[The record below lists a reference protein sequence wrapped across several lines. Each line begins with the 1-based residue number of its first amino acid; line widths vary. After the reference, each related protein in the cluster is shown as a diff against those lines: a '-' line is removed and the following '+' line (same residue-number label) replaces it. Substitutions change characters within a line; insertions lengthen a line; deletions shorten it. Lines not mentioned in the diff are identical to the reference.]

1 MKKTI
6 SMILILVIVLSS
18 FSAFSAS
25 FAKAPTFSETI
36 ESTLNRILNNSKD
49 NIKAL
54 TEMLADL
61 IKHTVSRFSDIK
73 STDWYI
79 NTVSKLVGLGGIDGY
94 PDGTFKPNGSI
105 TRAEFT
111 KILVSSLGFNNP
123 TKTGNHWASGYITKA
138 EEIKLIEKGEL
149 KNIDSAISRNEMAKM
164 CANALDY
171 LKESHVDNR
180 EDYKYQI
187 KDFDKIPKEYQDYV
201 LKAYTKG
208 IISGYTDGTFKGN
221 QGLTRAEASTVVI
234 RVLDADERK
243 TPEKPNNTKITELT
257 DEDIKR
263 LQSYP
268 LNPMVYS
275 NYAEALKLY
284 TDFDKFYETKRESA
298 ENIYERQLWTP
309 INYPPKELK
318 GIEKNIKWFS
328 SPKLIYYANGDYGI
342 RGVVQKTENGKVY
355 EADFEIMISNT
366 TKGTRL
372 ADEGWGKELSGRL
385 SEWKEVK

>member
-1 MKKTI
+1 MKRTI
-6 SMILILVIVLSS
+6 SFMLIVIILSS
-18 FSAFSAS
+18 FSVG
-25 FAKAPTFSETI
+25 FAQSPTF
-36 ESTLNRILNNSKD
+36 K
-49 NIKAL
+49 
-54 TEMLADL
+54 
-61 IKHTVSRFSDIK
+61 FSDIK

-208 IISGYTDGTFKGN
+208 IISGYPDGNFKGN

-243 TPEKPNNTKITELT
+243 TPEKPNNTKTTELT

-268 LNPMVYS
+268 LNPMCYS
-275 NYAEALKLY
+275 EPDEARKLY
-284 TDFDKFYETKRESA
+284 KGFDEYYRTRREEA
-298 ENIYERQLWTP
+298 EDIGKGDDWNP

-318 GIEKNIKWFS
+318 GLEKNIKWFT
-328 SPKLIYYANGDYGI
+328 SPKLIYEEVGGSYGI
-342 RGVVQKTENGKVY
+342 RGVVQKTENGKIY
-355 EADFEIMISNT
+355 EADFEIMIANT
-366 TKGTRL
+366 IDGTQL
-372 ADEGWGKELSGRL
+372 ADKKWGKDLSGRL